1 MWESFYNF
9 ISPNN
14 FIPHGHCYLWKP
26 ELVWLHL
33 LSDLVIGLSY
43 YSIPALLIYFV
54 RQRQDLPFRWVFRL
68 FGAFILFCGTTHL
81 LAIWTLWHPAY
92 WLAGLVKAGTAII
105 SLYTALQL
113 KPIVS
118 LALAL
123 PSPAQLEAANLA
135 LQEENQE
142 RKQAEEALKQAEISL
157 KQTNELLEQRVRERT
172 VEVEHS
178 LSLLQTTL
186 ESTADAILV
195 LDLSDRII
203 TFNQK
208 YIDLWQVGDIVPHKD
223 DYNKVLLSVY
233 EQLQNPENLRVQIEQ
248 ERAQP
253 DFQGYGIF
261 ELKNGKICERYS
273 KPQFLNGEIVGR
285 VISCRDITDRKRAE
299 EALRR
304 SEELYRTLVQ
314 NFPNGSVTLFDR
326 ELRYTLVEGTE
337 LVEVGLN
344 RGKLEEKALWE
355 VLPAETS
362 AMLEPC
368 YRSALT
374 GKPIVADIPY
384 SDRIYRFHVV
394 PVRNEQGEIFAGMSM
409 SQNITVQK
417 QAEQALRQAK
427 NELEIRVQERTR
439 ELYEANTTLQELN
452 AELQRSNQEL
462 EQFAYVASHD
472 LQEPLRAVAG
482 YTQLLAEEYQN
493 NLDETA
499 TEYIAYIIDG
509 AARMRQLIQDLL
521 AYSRVGTKG
530 KAFTSCD
537 CNAAVRQAV
546 NNLLVLIGENNA
558 NVDWDRLPTVIAD
571 STQMVQ
577 LFQNLVSNAIKFRR
591 EEPPKIQI
599 TAELQQEGWL
609 FGVKDNGI
617 GIKSRYLDRIFQIF
631 QRLHSRQEV
640 PGTGIGLAIC
650 KKIVERHHGR
660 IWAESEPGV
669 GTTFYFTIPQ
679 LTATN

>member
-1 MWESFYNF
+1 M
-9 ISPNN
+9 
-14 FIPHGHCYLWKP
+14 
-26 ELVWLHL
+26 
-33 LSDLVIGLSY
+33 
-43 YSIPALLIYFV
+43 
-54 RQRQDLPFRWVFRL
+54 
-68 FGAFILFCGTTHL
+68 
-81 LAIWTLWHPAY
+81 
-92 WLAGLVKAGTAII
+92 
-105 SLYTALQL
+105 
-113 KPIVS
+113 
-118 LALAL
+118 
-123 PSPAQLEAANLA
+123 
-135 LQEENQE
+135 
-142 RKQAEEALKQAEISL
+142 KQAEISL

-172 VEVEHS
+172 TEVEHS

-186 ESTADAILV
+186 ESTADAILA
-195 LDLSDRII
+195 LDLTDKII

-208 YIDLWQVGDIVPHKD
+208 YIDLWKIEDLVPYKD
-223 DYNKVLLSVY
+223 DHSKVLLCVY
-233 EQLQNPENLRVQIEQ
+233 KQLKNPENLRVQIEQ
-248 ERAQP
+248 ELAQP

-273 KPQFLNGEIVGR
+273 KPQFLNGQIVGR
-285 VISCRDITDRKRAE
+285 VITCRDITARKQAE
-299 EALRR
+299 ECLRR

-314 NFPNGSVTLFDR
+314 NFPNGFVTLFDR
-326 ELRYTLVEGTE
+326 QLRYTLVEGTE
-337 LVEVGLN
+337 LIEVGLS
-344 RGKLEEKALWE
+344 RETTEGKALWE
-355 VLPAETS
+355 VLPAEIS

-368 YRSALT
+368 YRSALMGT
-374 GKPIVADIPY
+374 TIVVDIPY

-409 SQNITVQK
+409 SQNITLQK
-417 QAEQALRQAK
+417 QAEQTLRQAK
-427 NELEIRVQERTR
+427 NQLEIRVQQRTQ
-439 ELYEANTTLQELN
+439 ELYEANNTLQELN
-452 AELQRSNQEL
+452 TELQRSNQEL

-482 YTQLLAEEYQN
+482 YTQLLADEYQN
-493 NLDETA
+493 CLDETA

-530 KAFTSCD
+530 KAFASCD
-537 CNAAVRQAV
+537 CNTVVRQAL

-558 NVDWDRLPTVIAD
+558 SVDSDRLPTVMAD

-599 TAELQQEGWL
+599 KAELKDEGWL

-617 GIKSRYLDRIFQIF
+617 GIKSQYLERIFQIF
-631 QRLHSRQEV
+631 QRLHSRKEV

-650 KKIVERHHGR
+650 KKIVERHHGH

>member
-14 FIPHGHCYLWKP
+14 FISHGHCYLWNP

-43 YSIPALLIYFV
+43 YSIPAFLIYFA

-68 FGAFILFCGTTHL
+68 FGAFIIFCGTTHL

-92 WLAGLVKAGTAII
+92 WFAGIVKAGTAII

-113 KPIVS
+113 GSIVS

-142 RKQAEEALKQAEISL
+142 RKQVEEALKQTEIDL

-172 VEVEHS
+172 AEVEHS

-186 ESTADAILV
+186 ESTADAILA
-195 LDLSDRII
+195 LDLTDKII
-203 TFNQK
+203 NFNQK
-208 YIDLWQVGDIVPHKD
+208 YLDLWQIGDVVPYKD
-223 DYNKVLLSVY
+223 DHNKILLSVY
-233 EQLQNPENLRVQIEQ
+233 DQLKNPKKLRVQIEQ
-248 ERAQP
+248 EIAQP

-299 EALRR
+299 ESLTR

-326 ELRYTLVEGTE
+326 ELRYTLAEGTG
-337 LVEVGLN
+337 LVEVGLSHETLE
-344 RGKLEEKALWE
+344 GKKLWE
-355 VLPAETS
+355 ALPAETS
-362 AMLEPC
+362 AMLEPY

-374 GKPIVADIPY
+374 GTIIVADIPY
-384 SDRIYRFHVV
+384 SDRIYRLHII

-427 NELEIRVQERTR
+427 DELEIRVQERTK
-439 ELYEANTTLQELN
+439 ELYSANATLTQLN
-452 AELQRSNQEL
+452 TELQRSNQEL

-482 YTQLLAEEYQN
+482 YSQLLADEYQN
-493 NLDETA
+493 SLDDTA

-509 AARMRQLIQDLL
+509 ATRMRQLIQDLL

-537 CNAAVRQAV
+537 CNAVVRQAL

-558 NVDWDRLPTVIAD
+558 SVDCDRLPTVMAD

-577 LFQNLVSNAIKFRR
+577 LIQNLVSNAIKFRR
-591 EEPPKIQI
+591 KEPPKIQI
-599 TAELQQEGWL
+599 TAELKDEGWL

-617 GIKSRYLDRIFQIF
+617 GIKPQYLDRIFQIF
-631 QRLHSRQEV
+631 QRLHSRKEV

-679 LTATN
+679 LSATH